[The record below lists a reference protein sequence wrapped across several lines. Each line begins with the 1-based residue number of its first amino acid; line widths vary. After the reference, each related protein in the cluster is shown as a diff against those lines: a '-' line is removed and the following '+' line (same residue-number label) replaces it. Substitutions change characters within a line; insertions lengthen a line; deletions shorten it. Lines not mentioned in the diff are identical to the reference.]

1 MSLMNE
7 ILRSEVELFT
17 KLSGEDGLHTSIG
30 RIGAYLDGYKK
41 GKSEMRWIPVSDP
54 PDTDRNVFIA
64 RGEQGNMTVCIGH
77 YGNEYKQWYED
88 RNWFGMLLYDGLYWC
103 EIPTL
108 PEPYRGEGEHD
119 AV

>member
-1 MSLMNE
+1 MSLRNE
-7 ILRSEVELFT
+7 IELFT

-41 GKSEMRWIPVSDP
+41 GKSEMQWIPCSDA

-64 RGEQGNMTVCIGH
+64 RGERDNMSVCIGH
-77 YGNEYKQWYED
+77 YSNEYKQWYED
-88 RNWFGMLLYDGLYWC
+88 KNWFGMLLYDGLYWC

-108 PEPYRGEGEHD
+108 PEPYREEGEK
-119 AV
+119 

>member
-1 MSLMNE
+1 MSLRDE
-7 ILRSEVELFT
+7 ITLYTE
-17 KLSGEDGLHTSIG
+17 LSGNDGNHTPIG
-30 RIGAYLDGYKK
+30 IIGAYLDGYEK
-41 GKSEMRWIPVSDP
+41 GKENAQPEQRWFPVSDP

-77 YGNEYKQWYED
+77 YSNEYKQWYED

-108 PEPYRGEGEHD
+108 PEPYRGEGD
-119 AV
+119 